1 MSTPS
6 IESSTREERLDYVL
20 NEWRCLHNCELCGK
34 CHILKGRSEEILY
47 ADYIDGKR
55 SYMDIT
61 LDIRNQ
67 KQQIMMSQKYIYPSL
82 FQEEEPQESVPG
94 DKKEYD
100 LTNLFERLAKSDFRS
115 RFHLSKQD
123 REYVMEK
130 GLPTIRKHAEDFV
143 AKRLAPAVIPN
154 DGKQTPMRGHP
165 VFLAQHATGCCCR
178 GCFFKW
184 HHISAGRA
192 LTKEEQEYA
201 VAVLMAWIEKQM
213 NKG

>member
-1 MSTPS
+1 
-6 IESSTREERLDYVL
+6 
-20 NEWRCLHNCELCGK
+20 
-34 CHILKGRSEEILY
+34 
-47 ADYIDGKR
+47 
-55 SYMDIT
+55 
-61 LDIRNQ
+61 
-67 KQQIMMSQKYIYPSL
+67 MMSQKYIYPSL

-143 AKRLAPAVIPN
+143 AKRLAQLSYRTTASRLPCVGILF
-154 DGKQTPMRGHP
+154 
-165 VFLAQHATGCCCR
+165 FLAQHATGCCCR